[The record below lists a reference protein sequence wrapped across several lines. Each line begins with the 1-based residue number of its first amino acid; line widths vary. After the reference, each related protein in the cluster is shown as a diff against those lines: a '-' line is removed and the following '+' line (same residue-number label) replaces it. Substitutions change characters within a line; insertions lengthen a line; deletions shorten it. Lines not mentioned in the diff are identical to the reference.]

1 MIIGIEKMQAAKKVV
16 DAIDKMK
23 YEVKILPIQDKFKK
37 EWGILKIN
45 FVQVKLRTKKRRLK

>member
-1 MIIGIEKMQAAKKVV
+1 MQAAKKVV